1 MKAAS
6 LLCVF
11 VVARL
16 VILTG
21 FDLEWSFRTPLA
33 LFWQDAAFVL
43 GFAILERV
51 PRSRLVIAGLYWLI
65 AFYIALNVP
74 VARMFSTPLTLPML
88 RATRGTLADSIGHHV
103 DVANLVS
110 IALVLA
116 TALIAPLCLRRAA
129 KRIFESNFLRARV
142 GHPAAPHRGAVRSA
156 GLRPAAHGPEITS
169 ANPSKKLGAA
179 FFALLSLVCLLG
191 FRSRAGIDTAGL
203 HRNCVA
209 ALLVSGHEQVAPV
222 AHADDWRKTFAA
234 ERSTLAP
241 WQGTA
246 QGRDVVLILL
256 ESTGARH
263 LKFYG
268 AELDSTPNLTR
279 MAESGIVF
287 DRAYAAYPESIK
299 GLFSILCSRYPA
311 IETSSENYRHIGKP
325 SLAHV
330 LRKAGYRTAL
340 FHSGRFIYLGME
352 DVIQERGYEQLF
364 DAGAI
369 GGQRESSFGVEEP
382 ATVERM
388 LQWLEHLP
396 ADKPFF
402 LTYLPTAGHHP
413 YLTPA
418 AGPFSEETD
427 ARRYLNALH
436 YGDQALG
443 QLFEGMKKLGRY
455 ENSLFVFCGD
465 HGEAFG
471 EHAGNFG
478 HTLYLYEEN
487 IRVPLVVFAPGLT
500 TAQYRVPHLASV
512 IDIAPT
518 ILDLLGLEVPLA
530 YQGVTLLRVQPET
543 ALFFTDYSTRLVGLR
558 EERWKF
564 IYEFESGR
572 SSLFDL
578 EHDPRETINLCA
590 RFPERT
596 RLYESRAKAWS
607 AAQKQSV
614 LRDSARAREPALA
627 SDRAMFTEGRPR
639 ADAAGMH
646 QAP

>member
-1 MKAAS
+1 MKAAA

-21 FDLEWSFRTPLA
+21 YDLEWSPRTTLA

-51 PRSRLVIAGLYWLI
+51 PRSRFVIAGLYWLV
-65 AFYIALNVP
+65 AVYVALNVP
-74 VARMFSTPLTLPML
+74 VVRMFSTPLTWPML
-88 RATRGTLADSIGHHV
+88 RATRGTLADSIGHHF
-103 DVANLVS
+103 DVANLASVG
-110 IALVLA
+110 LVLVTAAMMPMWLRRLRNSLLVGRVAPRAPCFGHA
-116 TALIAPLCLRRAA
+116 TAEMRQP
-129 KRIFESNFLRARV
+129 ARE
-142 GHPAAPHRGAVRSA
+142 ARGAT
-156 GLRPAAHGPEITS
+156 RPTFRLQMFGKRLLTS
-169 ANPSKKLGAA
+169 AKGYVTLAA
-179 FFALLSLVCLLG
+179 GFYATLSVLCLLG
-191 FRSRAGIDTAGL
+191 FWSSAGIDTAGL
-203 HRNCVA
+203 QRNCIA
-209 ALLVSGHEQVAPV
+209 TLISSARQQVMPR
-222 AHADDWRKTFAA
+222 AHADDWRGTSAA
-234 ERSTLAP
+234 EGSTLAS

-246 QGRDVVLILL
+246 KGRNVVLVLL

-268 AELDSTPNLTR
+268 ADLDPTPNLTR
-279 MAESGIVF
+279 MAQSGIVF

-299 GLFSILCSRYPA
+299 GLFSILSSRYPA
-311 IETSSENYRHIGKP
+311 IETSPESYRHIGKP
-325 SLAHV
+325 SLAHA
-330 LRKAGYRTAL
+330 LRTEGYRTAL
-340 FHSGRFIYLGME
+340 FHSGRFMYLGME
-352 DVIQERGYEQLF
+352 DVIHDRGYEQLF

-369 GGQRESSFGVEEP
+369 GGQHESSFGVEEP

-388 LQWLEHLP
+388 LEWLKQLP
-396 ADKPFF
+396 ADEPFF

-413 YLTPA
+413 YLTPEP
-418 AGPFSEETD
+418 GPFSDESD
-427 ARRYLNALH
+427 AQRYLNALH

-443 QLFEGMKKLGRY
+443 QLIEGMKKLGRY

-487 IRVPLVVFAPGLT
+487 VRVPLVMFAPGLT
-500 TAQYRVPHLASV
+500 TAQHRVPHLASV
-512 IDIAPT
+512 IDLTPT
-518 ILDLLGLEVPLA
+518 VLDLLGLEIPRP
-530 YQGVTLLRVQPET
+530 YQGVSLLRVQPDT

-578 EHDPRETINLCA
+578 ERDPKETINLSA
-590 RFPERT
+590 AFPDRT
-596 RLYESRAKAWS
+596 RLYKDLAKTWI
-607 AAQKQSV
+607 AAEKESV
-614 LRDSARAREPALA
+614 LRDSVRAKEFQLTHARSQSELNR
-627 SDRAMFTEGRPR
+627 
-639 ADAAGMH
+639 
-646 QAP
+646 